1 MDISILITNYNKGAL
16 LERAV
21 RSALSQ
27 VLIRKTVEVIIVDD
41 ASTDGSLEF
50 IADVFDQCK
59 IIKHPKNLGVAT
71 ASNTALSASEGKYWL
86 RLDADDYLS
95 QFALQYMSAVLDSNP
110 DIGFVTA
117 DHLLINKFGES
128 PEVVS
133 LADEHILLE
142 HGAGVLFRRDLIEK
156 HGGYNSNLRNCE
168 DFDLIARYFSLG
180 IKRFHLPIPLYRYFK
195 QIDGL
200 TKNDD
205 RKKVLKE
212 LRAKYA
218 I

>member
-27 VLIRKTVEVIIVDD
+27 VLVRKTVEVIIVDD

-117 DHLLINKFGES
+117 DHLLINKFGEA
-128 PEVVS
+128 PEVIS

-142 HGAGVLFRRDLIEK
+142 HF
-156 HGGYNSNLRNCE
+156 
-168 DFDLIARYFSLG
+168 
-180 IKRFHLPIPLYRYFK
+180 
-195 QIDGL
+195 
-200 TKNDD
+200 
-205 RKKVLKE
+205 
-212 LRAKYA
+212 
-218 I
+218 